1 LDASRGSA
9 KRRQKEKG
17 KKEKEIARPRH
28 LNRWVSFHLY
38 DEGICNYNIFTCKR
52 RDDAGQ
58 QTVTGFLDTDKSD
71 IVEAVLTLGVKNPA
85 SIQNPPYP
93 ISLFRQ
99 H

>member
-1 LDASRGSA
+1 MMRVSVITIFLLASVVMT
-9 KRRQKEKG
+9 Q
-17 KKEKEIARPRH
+17 
-28 LNRWVSFHLY
+28 
-38 DEGICNYNIFTCKR
+38 
-52 RDDAGQ
+52 GQ
-58 QTVTGFLDTDKSD
+58 QTVTVCLDTDKSD